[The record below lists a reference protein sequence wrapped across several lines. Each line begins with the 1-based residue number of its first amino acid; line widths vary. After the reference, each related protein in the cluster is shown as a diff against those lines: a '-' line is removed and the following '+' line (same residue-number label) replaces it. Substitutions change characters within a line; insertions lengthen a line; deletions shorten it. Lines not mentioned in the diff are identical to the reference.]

1 MKNLTRQQSHRLRWL
16 LVLLGCASAS
26 GPADSFAV
34 TLPTPVSAGINA
46 GDNMTVASVDVG
58 GRYAVIANLVN
69 GGAWAGAAFAPPGA
83 DDVCDGFAYPYTLTG
98 GDNAARVAELR
109 QAIECANLNASDD
122 VIDLDGHTLVFADAP
137 YADADGANALPFV
150 SGNLVLRNGA
160 LARDSAQ
167 PFRFL
172 NLTDAQGSLGLE
184 LMRLSNGSVATEGG
198 ALLAQGALTLR
209 KSVFD
214 DNHATLAGGAVA
226 AHGFVGGVTRCSFS
240 GNTAADGAAIAARDF
255 VLLAYSRFSGNGD
268 ANSRSVLWV
277 NRYAAI
283 LGSLFVDNHPGAA
296 DSSLMVFTENNEV
309 AEMRNTTIADNSASG
324 ALLTWNRDGGYLV
337 QVRNSIVWHN
347 TYDRLGNVSPW
358 YSIVPGAGSVNGNLD
373 QPPGFVDA
381 PGDYHLDSGSP
392 AIDAGDNANG
402 SPVPPDDG
410 DDGFLAGLLPDL
422 GLDPRPLD
430 DPGVVDTGIGQNAGD
445 PILDLGAYERVT
457 PSAPAGITVAPTSG
471 LVTTESGGTASFTI
485 VLDRYPAANVSLAIS
500 SSNPTEGVVA
510 PTSLTF
516 TRTDW
521 NQPRTVT
528 VTGMD
533 DGVADGDQSYTI
545 VTGAA
550 ASDDPAYAGMNPPDV
565 TVINTDDDVPAAAR
579 VGGSVI
585 GLVGS
590 GLVLRLQEAGETL
603 PMAANGDFAFDAE
616 LAPGVAYTVSVD
628 SQPHDPAQDCV
639 VINGSGTI
647 GSGDVVDVVVNCGAS
662 GTHSVGGTVS
672 GLAGGGLV
680 LQLNGGSDFAVSGN
694 GDYAFTSRLADGAAY
709 VVTVRTQP
717 QGQLCTLAHA
727 AGTVDGADVSD
738 ADVSCAPLQANLY
751 VSVDDNHDFAR
762 YGQVRDYFVTLGNN
776 GNVAGSRAISATFD
790 AAFDVANAH
799 WQCLDA
805 SAGASCSNSG
815 DGDFH
820 DSASVPPNASVT
832 WVVSVPVLADSM
844 ATQATLTIGETPALT
859 TGGLVDEDT
868 DTLVIFRDGL
878 DVPYGD
884 GTQAIGNDTPLG
896 LDNGHDM
903 AIAWPAQTT
912 AGISSVRALDTADGR
927 VEVQRLH
934 FGSADFVR
942 LLGTNHAGRQR
953 TSEWAVVAPG
963 ASLVIGRMTDD
974 ARKSIVLLEGAA
986 HPLTLSPAAGDQSGD
1001 IE

>member
-16 LVLLGCASAS
+16 LVLLGCASVSAT
-26 GPADSFAV
+26 ADSFAV
-34 TLPTPVSAGINA
+34 TVASAGVYSPTA
-46 GDNMTVASVDVG
+46 GLPDGSA
-58 GRYAVIANLVN
+58 RP
-69 GGAWAGAAFAPPGA
+69 GAASTPISTG
-83 DDVCDGFAYPYTLTG
+83 DVCAAFTYPYTLIG
-98 GDNAARVAELR
+98 SDNTARVAELR
-109 QAIECANLNASDD
+109 QAIECANANTSDD
-122 VIDLDGHTLVFADAP
+122 VIDLASQTLVFTDAP

-160 LARDSAQ
+160 LERNSTQ

-172 NLTDAQGSLGLE
+172 NLTDAQGGLSLE
-184 LMRLSNGSVATEGG
+184 VMKLSSGSVAGEGG

-209 KSVFD
+209 KSVFTG
-214 DNHATLAGGAVA
+214 NHAGLAGGAVA
-226 AHGFVGGVTRCSFS
+226 AHGFVDQIARCSFS
-240 GNTAADGAAIAARDF
+240 GNTAADGAAIAAWNF
-255 VLLAYSRFSGNGD
+255 VMIVSSRFSGNGD
-268 ANSRSVLWV
+268 ASSASVLWG
-277 NRYAAI
+277 NHYSAI
-283 LGSLFVDNHPGAA
+283 FGSLFVDNHPAA
-296 DSSLMVFTENNEV
+296 AGSSLMAFTATNSV
-309 AEMRNTTIADNSASG
+309 AEMRTTTIADNSVGGS
-324 ALLTWNRDGGYLV
+324 LLHWSSSSSNV

-347 TYDRLGNVSPW
+347 EYGSIGNISPW
-358 YSIVPGAGSVNGNLD
+358 YSLVPGTGGANGNLD
-373 QPPGFVDA
+373 QPPGFVAA
-381 PGDYHLDSGSP
+381 PNDYHLDSGSP

-402 SPVPPDDG
+402 NLFPPDDG
-410 DDGFLAGLLPDL
+410 NDGFLAGQLPDL
-422 GLDPRPLD
+422 GIEARPLD
-430 DPGVVDTGIGQNAGD
+430 DPGVVDTGIGHDAGD

-457 PSAPAGITVAPTSG
+457 PSAPAGITVTPTSG

-485 VLDRYPAANVSLAIS
+485 VLDRYPAADVSLAIS
-500 SSNPTEGVVA
+500 SSNSAEGVVA

-516 TRTDW
+516 TRQDW

-533 DGVADGDQSYTI
+533 DGVVDGDQAYTI
-545 VTGAA
+545 VIGAA
-550 ASDDPAYAGMNPPDV
+550 SSTDPAYAGMNPPDV
-565 TVINTDDDVPAAAR
+565 AVVNTDDDVAAASH

-590 GLVLRLQEAGETL
+590 GLLLRLHEAGETL
-603 PMAANGDFAFDAE
+603 PIAANGDFAFDAE
-616 LAPGVAYTVSVD
+616 LAPSVAYTVSVD
-628 SQPHDPAQDCV
+628 SPPHDPAQDCV

-647 GSGDVVDVVVNCGAS
+647 GSGDVGDVVVNCGAS
-662 GTHSVGGTVS
+662 GTHAVGGTVS

-680 LQLNGGSDFAVSGN
+680 LQLNGGGDFAVSGN
-694 GDYAFTSRLADGAAY
+694 GDYAFTSRLADGAGY

-727 AGTVDGADVSD
+727 IGTVDGADVSD

-776 GNVAGSRAISATFD
+776 GNAAGSRAISATFD

-805 SAGASCSNSG
+805 SAGASCSSSG
-815 DGDFH
+815 DGGFH

-844 ATQATLTIGETPALT
+844 ETQATLTIGETPALT
-859 TGGLVDEDT
+859 TGGLGDEDT

-884 GTQAIGNDTPLG
+884 STQAIGNDMPLR

-903 AIAWPAQTT
+903 AIAWPAQTI
-912 AGISSVRALDTADGR
+912 AGIGIVRALDTAGGR

-934 FGSADFVR
+934 LDSADFVR
-942 LLGTNHAGRQR
+942 LLGTDHAGRQR
-953 TSEWAVVAPG
+953 ASEWAVVAPG
-963 ASLVIGRMTDD
+963 ASLVIVRMSDD
-974 ARKSIVLLEGAA
+974 ASKSIVLLEGAA
-986 HPLTLSPAAGDQSGD
+986 HPLALSPAAGDQPGD